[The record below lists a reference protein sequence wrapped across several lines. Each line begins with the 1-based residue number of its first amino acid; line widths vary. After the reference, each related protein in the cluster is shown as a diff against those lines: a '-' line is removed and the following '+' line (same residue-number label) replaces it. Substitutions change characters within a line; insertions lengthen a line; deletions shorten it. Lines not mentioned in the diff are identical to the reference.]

1 MKKFMSE
8 FREFISRGN
17 VLDMAVG
24 VVMGTAFTKIINAL
38 VTNIIMP
45 LIGIATGKVNLAA
58 LKWVITPASEA
69 EGIEELAVTY
79 GVFLQAILDFL
90 IIAFAIFCVVKVINT
105 MRDKLKK
112 KAEEEAADE
121 APAGPTTE
129 ELLAEIR
136 DLLKESK

>member
-1 MKKFMSE
+1 MKKIMSE
-8 FREFISRGN
+8 FKEFMSRGN
-17 VLDMAVG
+17 VIDMAVG
-24 VVMGTAFTKIINAL
+24 VVMGTAFTKIINSL

-79 GVFLQAILDFL
+79 GVFLQAILDFI
-90 IIAFAIFCVVKVINT
+90 IIAFAIFCVVKIINS
-105 MRDKLKK
+105 MRDKFRKK
-112 KAEEEAADE
+112 EEE

-129 ELLAEIR
+129 ELLTEIR
-136 DLLKESK
+136 DLLKEKK